1 MLGVCRDDGCVQDE
15 TLGSGPTQTLVWFY
29 DEYHY
34 QTITESGS
42 PTTIDESGSPTT
54 IDESGSP
61 TAHLPVYIDKEPVST
76 DIEDSFL
83 YAPVPVPIKVSTW
96 LSMWGELSEPPD
108 EDLSAVQGFQ
118 VSKAGL
124 LGEARRT

>member
-34 QTITESGS
+34 QTIT
-42 PTTIDESGSPTT
+42 ESGSPTT